1 MDLNTKLYAK
11 AKALD
16 VNDDTYQ
23 PKGLSKLLLEAL
35 ERIQQLETEIE
46 KLNEQ
51 LNSNS
56 RQ

>member
-1 MDLNTKLYAK
+1 MDLNTKLYVK
-11 AKALD
+11 AKELK
-16 VNDDTYQ
+16 NDTTYQ

>member
-1 MDLNTKLYAK
+1 MDLNTKLYVK
-11 AKALD
+11 AKELK
-16 VNDDTYQ
+16 NDITYQ